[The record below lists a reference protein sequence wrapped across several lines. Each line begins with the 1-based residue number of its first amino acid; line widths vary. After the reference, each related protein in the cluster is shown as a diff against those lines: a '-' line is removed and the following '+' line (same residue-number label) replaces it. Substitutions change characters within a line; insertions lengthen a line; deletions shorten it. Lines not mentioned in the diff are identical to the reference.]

1 MSASEHL
8 GSLRPVPARRLLAF
22 LGLSVAVHVVVLVA
36 TSLGYLLAPA
46 EDAKPGDSQT
56 PASTAAPAA
65 SASATPTPA
74 AALPEAPAPAKSA
87 TDAYLDRQPTPDPTK
102 AKQAVDGLDAFE

>member
-1 MSASEHL
+1 MNASEHL

-22 LGLSVAVHVVVLVA
+22 LGLSVAVHMVLLLV

-46 EDAKPGDSQT
+46 EDAKSGNAQA

-65 SASATPTPA
+65 GVSATPAPA
-74 AALPEAPAPAKSA
+74 SSLPEAPAPVRSA
-87 TDAYLDRQPTPDPTK
+87 TDAYLDRQSKPDPPK
-102 AKQAVDGLDAFE
+102 AKQALDGLDAFE